1 MQMKR
6 FLALGCCIAVAG
18 CATGNG
24 GTLPATSAPS
34 ANAAHYA
41 YPLSV
46 RGNTSSGNPAIY
58 LFQGQPDGASPYDG
72 PVYAKGTLYGTT
84 YAGGANNLGAVFSV
98 SRGGSENI
106 LHSFSG
112 SDGEYPYGSLVYV
125 KGKLYGTTYYGGA
138 NGAGTV
144 FSITTAGKEKVLHSF
159 TGGSDGSLP
168 DAVLFYH
175 DGNLYGTT
183 YSGGANGV
191 GAVFEITLAGKE
203 TVLYSLKGQP
213 SDGQGPEAGV
223 IYYKGAFYGTA
234 VGGGMSSGGEG
245 TVFKVTPS
253 GKETVLHT
261 FTGSPDGSEPV
272 GDLMEYGGN
281 LYGTTSDG
289 GSYGGGTVF
298 KITPAGKLSIICS
311 FGAPGSNGDEVGPQS
326 GLIDVNGTFYGTV
339 EGANV
344 GGAVFSITPRGAE
357 SFVYEFNKNGPS
369 GIPIAPFGRL
379 VDVKGTLYGT
389 SLSNTGQSGHGT
401 VFALPL

>member
-1 MQMKR
+1 MKR
-6 FLALGCCIAVAG
+6 VLALGCCVAVAG

-24 GTLPATSAPS
+24 GGLPATSAP
-34 ANAAHYA
+34 NVKAARYA
-41 YPLSV
+41 YPLSA
-46 RGNTSSGNPAIY
+46 RRNTSSGNPAIY
-58 LFQGQPDGASPYDG
+58 LFQGQPDGAAPYDG
-72 PVYAKGTLYGTT
+72 LVYVKGTFYGTT

-98 SRGGSENI
+98 SSGRSEKI

-125 KGKLYGTTYYGGA
+125 KGKLYGTTYHGGA
-138 NGAGTV
+138 HGAGAV
-144 FSITTAGKEKVLHSF
+144 FSITTAGKEKVLYSF

-168 DAVLFYH
+168 DAVLFDH
-175 DGNLYGTT
+175 LGTLYGTT

-191 GAVFEITLAGKE
+191 GAVFKITLAGKE
-203 TVLYSLKGQP
+203 SVLYSLRGQP

-234 VGGGMSSGGEG
+234 VGGGTSSGGEG

-281 LYGTTSDG
+281 FYGTTSDG

-298 KITPAGKLSIICS
+298 KITPTGRLNIICS
-311 FGAPGSNGDEVGPQS
+311 FGAAGSNVDEVGPQS

-344 GGAVFSITPRGAE
+344 GGAVFSITPGGAE

-369 GIPIAPFGRL
+369 GTPVAPFGRL

-389 SLSNTGQSGHGT
+389 SLSNTGQSGDGT
-401 VFALPL
+401 VFALPK